1 MDTLVWFSWLGQAG
15 EQGRWRAV
23 ISAANLT
30 SMAGLKVGS
39 DVSIHARPVE
49 ALQKAL
55 FSFVNAIM
63 ANEHVAMGI
72 L

>member
-15 EQGRWRAV
+15 EQGGWRA
-23 ISAANLT
+23 IIGAANLT

-39 DVSIHARPVE
+39 DVSIHTRPVE
-49 ALQKAL
+49 ALEKAL

-63 ANEHVAMGI
+63 TDEDVAMGI